1 MRTTTL
7 LNQPN
12 YLKMK
17 KLILTLLVAAL
28 APAATNAQILW
39 KISGNNAKQTSY
51 LLGTHHLAPLSML
64 DSIAGFNDALAAVD
78 AVAGEVDMAKMN
90 AEARSLMGYMLAP
103 ADSSLTALLAPAQVD
118 SLTAVLQKYMGPQ
131 VSAAQMA
138 QLKPAAVATQLA
150 LFESMATMPDAA
162 QALAEGKQLDS
173 EVQSRALALNKPV
186 IPFETAEEQMSIL
199 MGAPLAEQARL
210 LMEAVKQSL
219 DGTAAESTRKLTEAY
234 LAQNL
239 AAIAELIFS
248 DQEMEVAEV
257 ERLIFARNRNWA
269 ATLADI
275 LPERPVLVAVGAGH
289 LPGDEGL
296 ISLLRTQGYTVEPVK

>member
-1 MRTTTL
+1 
-7 LNQPN
+7 
-12 YLKMK
+12 MK

-248 DQEMEVAEV
+248 GQEMEVAEV

>member
-131 VSAAQMA
+131 VSATQMA

>member
-162 QALAEGKQLDS
+162 QALADGKQLDS

>member
-248 DQEMEVAEV
+248 GQEMEVAEV

>member
-17 KLILTLLVAAL
+17 KLILTLLAAAL

-150 LFESMATMPDAA
+150 LFESMVTMPDAA

>member
-162 QALAEGKQLDS
+162 QALADGKQLDS

-248 DQEMEVAEV
+248 GQEMEVAEV

>member
-1 MRTTTL
+1 
-7 LNQPN
+7 
-12 YLKMK
+12 MK